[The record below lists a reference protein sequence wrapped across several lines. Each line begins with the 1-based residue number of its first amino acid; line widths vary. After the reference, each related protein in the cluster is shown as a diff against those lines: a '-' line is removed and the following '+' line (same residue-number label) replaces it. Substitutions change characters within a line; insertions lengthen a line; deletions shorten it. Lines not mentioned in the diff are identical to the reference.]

1 MLHEISLLKILLLRG
16 FLNLCIDPET
26 QKCWALPPKPPQKS
40 LIGLIKS
47 PFKHIC
53 RCGMSLSSSWG
64 SGKGPKFDVFSA
76 VDKIAV
82 FAYNSGTAP
91 KSGTWVA
98 RGRSGRKSGCFAWCL
113 PFSGVTGGC
122 VYNIYIMDLRMRTAT
137 GSNPTGFKPGFWVWT
152 RIKDSVFTWFL

>member
-1 MLHEISLLKILLLRG
+1 MRYFNLEII
-16 FLNLCIDPET
+16 FFINFNITWIDPENHD
-26 QKCWALPPKPPQKS
+26 LMISSPILSQKS
-40 LIGLIKS
+40 QTDVRKLACKPMS
-47 PFKHIC
+47 
-53 RCGMSLSSSWG
+53 RCGMSLSSSWN
-64 SGKGPKFDVFSA
+64 SGKRPKFDVFSA